1 MMGSL
6 GRKAAWPEQ
15 TYLLAILR
23 IKGRVATTE
32 AGKPI
37 RQAIWRFGPRWR
49 LGGVVGGG
57 VERSTSLNHIKVPVL
72 WSNISS
78 FISSN

>member
-15 TYLLAILR
+15 IYLLAILR

-37 RQAIWRFGPRWR
+37 RQAICGFGSGWR
-49 LGGVVGGG
+49 LGGMGGG
-57 VERSTSLNHIKVPVL
+57 
-72 WSNISS
+72 
-78 FISSN
+78 